1 MGVVRKEMKLQWLKS
16 HSPLTPYAP
25 SWSYAIGHTH
35 LPLNVNELS
44 KTCLSKEKEIKKLPL
59 TKIGDE
65 YYDGYTGLGT
75 NSTTSRSDSYNVLNW
90 DTSEV
95 RSLRKYIRINIER
108 YNEQVGNPTPD
119 KLWIQCWLNILRWGQ
134 KIDKHLHTVRPDC
147 YLSAHYTVQCN
158 KTSTCY
164 INPVNVLNDPIII
177 ERENEVNE
185 FTLFPSCMP
194 HYTTK
199 HYALTPRITLAM
211 DISIT
216 PQKSLSW
223 MDL

>member
-90 DTSEV
+90 DTAEV
-95 RSLRKYIRINIER
+95 RSLRKYIIINIER
-108 YNEQVGNPTPD
+108 YN
-119 KLWIQCWLNILRWGQ
+119 
-134 KIDKHLHTVRPDC
+134 
-147 YLSAHYTVQCN
+147 
-158 KTSTCY
+158 
-164 INPVNVLNDPIII
+164 
-177 ERENEVNE
+177 
-185 FTLFPSCMP
+185 
-194 HYTTK
+194 
-199 HYALTPRITLAM
+199 
-211 DISIT
+211 
-216 PQKSLSW
+216 
-223 MDL
+223 